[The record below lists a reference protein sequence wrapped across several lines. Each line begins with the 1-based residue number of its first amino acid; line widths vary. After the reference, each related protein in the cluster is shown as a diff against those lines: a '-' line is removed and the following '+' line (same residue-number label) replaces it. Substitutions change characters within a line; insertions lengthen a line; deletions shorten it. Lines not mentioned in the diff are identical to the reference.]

1 MEKDQSAW
9 LPEPPPPRPARR
21 DAAIEAALR
30 KFDGGEDAAPSVR
43 EAPRRSWASTHR
55 PQLALALSAM
65 LLVVIGVPAA
75 LIGIRNES
83 APPVTPERAVVV
95 QDVEQAPAP
104 RAAEP
109 PPAPPPA
116 PAPEQPPAL
125 RKYRGVDREDVLNS
139 LPRAEV
145 APPVAAVAASP
156 PPPPPPPAP
165 APRAERSADEG
176 AAQEM
181 MVTGS
186 RIAQPALEAPSAAK
200 AMSVE
205 QPYAAF
211 LSRLQAAVRRNDR
224 DALIALVSFPLRVNF
239 AGGAR
244 TYRDAAS
251 LGRDFDRVF
260 TPKVKRAV
268 LAQRPDRLFVRD
280 LGAMVGDG
288 ELWFRET
295 CPNAS
300 CSPPGPLRIVAVNP

>member
-30 KFDGGEDAAPSVR
+30 KFDGVEDAALPAR
-43 EAPRRSWASTHR
+43 EEPRRAWASAHR

-83 APPVTPERAVVV
+83 APPERTVVV
-95 QDVEQAPAP
+95 RDVEPPPAPAP

-109 PPAPPPA
+109 APA
-116 PAPEQPPAL
+116 PAPVPQPPPAL

-139 LPRAEV
+139 LPQAEA
-145 APPVAAVAASP
+145 APPVAAVAAPPP

-165 APRAERSADEG
+165 PAAR
-176 AAQEM
+176 AQESLTQDLV
-181 MVTGS
+181 VTGS
-186 RIAQPALEAPSAAK
+186 RIAEPALEAPSAAK
-200 AMSVE
+200 VMSAD
-205 QPYAAF
+205 QPYATF
-211 LSRLQAAVRRNDR
+211 LSRLRTAVRGNDR

-268 LAQRPDRLFVRD
+268 LAQRADRLFVRD

-300 CSPPGPLRIVAVNP
+300 CSPPGPARIVAVNP

>member
-43 EAPRRSWASTHR
+43 EAPRRSWASAHR

-83 APPVTPERAVVV
+83 APPERTVVV
-95 QDVEQAPAP
+95 RDVEPPPAP
-104 RAAEP
+104 RAAEL
-109 PPAPPPA
+109 PPATA
-116 PAPEQPPAL
+116 PAHAPEPPPAL

-165 APRAERSADEG
+165 APRAERTADEG
-176 AAQEM
+176 SAQEM
-181 MVTGS
+181 VVTGS

-205 QPYAAF
+205 QPNAAF

-224 DALIALVSFPLRVNF
+224 DALIALVAFPLRVNF

-268 LAQRPDRLFVRD
+268 LAQRADRLFVRD

-300 CSPPGPLRIVAVNP
+300 CSPPGPARIVAVNP

>member
-1 MEKDQSAW
+1 MAVEKDQPGW

-30 KFDGGEDAAPSVR
+30 KFDGVEDAAPSAA
-43 EAPRRSWASTHR
+43 EGPRRSWASTHR

-83 APPVTPERAVVV
+83 APPVKPRPAVAVTRDVERA
-95 QDVEQAPAP
+95 PP
-104 RAAEP
+104 THAAEP
-109 PPAPPPA
+109 PPAPVPA
-116 PAPEQPPAL
+116 PQPPTAAL
-125 RKYRGVDREDVLNS
+125 RKYRGGDREEVLNN
-139 LPRAEV
+139 LPLAEA
-145 APPVAAVAASP
+145 APPAAALAA
-156 PPPPPPPAP
+156 PPPPPAP
-165 APRAERSADEG
+165 APPRTRATEE
-176 AAQEM
+176 AATQDL

-186 RIAQPALEAPSAAK
+186 RIAQPALQAPSAAK
-200 AMSVE
+200 VMSAE

-211 LSRLQAAVRRNDR
+211 LSRLQAAVRRNQR
-224 DALIALVSFPLRVNF
+224 NALIAMVAFPLRVNF
-239 AGGAR
+239 ADGAR

-268 LAQRPDRLFVRD
+268 LGQRADRLFVRD
-280 LGAMVGDG
+280 LGAMVGGG

-295 CPNAS
+295 CPNS
-300 CSPPGPLRIVAVNP
+300 GCSPPGPVRIVAVNP

>member
-1 MEKDQSAW
+1 MAVEKDNW

-30 KFDGGEDAAPSVR
+30 KFDGAEDAALPAR
-43 EAPRRSWASTHR
+43 DGPRRSWASAHR

-65 LLVVIGVPAA
+65 VLVVIGVPAA

-83 APPVTPERAVVV
+83 SPPVMPERAVAVR
-95 QDVEQAPAP
+95 DVEQPPAV
-104 RAAEP
+104 RVAEP
-109 PPAPPPA
+109 PPAPSPA
-116 PAPEQPPAL
+116 PAPEPPSAV
-125 RKYRGVDREDVLNS
+125 RKYRGVDREDVLNR

-145 APPVAAVAASP
+145 AAPVPTVEVPPPP

-165 APRAERSADEG
+165 PARAREEPSAQDLV
-176 AAQEM
+176 
-181 MVTGS
+181 VTGS
-186 RIAQPALEAPSAAK
+186 RIAQPAMEAPSAAK
-200 AMSVE
+200 AMSAE

-211 LSRLQAAVRRNDR
+211 LSRLQAAVRGDDHN
-224 DALIALVSFPLRVNF
+224 ALIALVAFPLRVNF

-244 TYRDAAS
+244 TYRDARS
-251 LGRDFDRVF
+251 LRADFERVF
-260 TPKVKRAV
+260 APKVKRAV

-295 CPNAS
+295 CPNTS
-300 CSPPGPLRIVAVNP
+300 CSPPGPVRIVAVNP

>member
-30 KFDGGEDAAPSVR
+30 KFDGVEDAALPAR
-43 EAPRRSWASTHR
+43 EEPRRAWASAHR

-83 APPVTPERAVVV
+83 APPERTVVV
-95 QDVEQAPAP
+95 RDVEPPPAP

-109 PPAPPPA
+109 PPAPA
-116 PAPEQPPAL
+116 PAPVPQPPPAL

-139 LPRAEV
+139 LPQAEA
-145 APPVAAVAASP
+145 APPVAAVAAPPP

-165 APRAERSADEG
+165 PAAR
-176 AAQEM
+176 AQESLTQDLV
-181 MVTGS
+181 VTGS
-186 RIAQPALEAPSAAK
+186 RIAEPALEAPSAAK
-200 AMSVE
+200 VMSAD
-205 QPYAAF
+205 QPYATF
-211 LSRLQAAVRRNDR
+211 LSRLRTAVRGNDR

-268 LAQRPDRLFVRD
+268 LAQRADRLFVRD
-280 LGAMVGDG
+280 LGAMIGDG

-300 CSPPGPLRIVAVNP
+300 CSPPGPVRIVAVNP

>member
-43 EAPRRSWASTHR
+43 EGPRRSSASTHR
-55 PQLALALSAM
+55 PQQALAFSAM

-95 QDVEQAPAP
+95 RNVEQAPAP

-109 PPAPPPA
+109 PPAPA
-116 PAPEQPPAL
+116 PAPVPQQPPAL
-125 RKYRGVDREDVLNS
+125 RKYRGIDREDVLNS
-139 LPRAEV
+139 LPQAEA
-145 APPVAAVAASP
+145 APPVAAVAAPPP

-165 APRAERSADEG
+165 PAAR
-176 AAQEM
+176 AQESLTQDLV
-181 MVTGS
+181 VTGS
-186 RIAQPALEAPSAAK
+186 RIAEPALEAPSAAK
-200 AMSVE
+200 VMSAD
-205 QPYAAF
+205 QPYATF
-211 LSRLQAAVRRNDR
+211 LSRLRTAVRGNDR
-224 DALIALVSFPLRVNF
+224 NALIALVAFPLRVNF

-295 CPNAS
+295 CPNAA
-300 CSPPGPLRIVAVNP
+300 CSPPGPVRIVAVNP

>member
-30 KFDGGEDAAPSVR
+30 KFDGVEDAALPAR
-43 EAPRRSWASTHR
+43 EEPRRAWASAHR

-83 APPVTPERAVVV
+83 APPERTVVV
-95 QDVEQAPAP
+95 RDVEPPPAP

-109 PPAPPPA
+109 PPAPA
-116 PAPEQPPAL
+116 PAPVPQPPPAL

-139 LPRAEV
+139 LPQAEA
-145 APPVAAVAASP
+145 APPVAAVAAPPP

-165 APRAERSADEG
+165 PAAR
-176 AAQEM
+176 AQESLTQDLV
-181 MVTGS
+181 VTGS
-186 RIAQPALEAPSAAK
+186 RIAEPALEAPSAAK
-200 AMSVE
+200 VMSAD
-205 QPYAAF
+205 QPYATF
-211 LSRLQAAVRRNDR
+211 LSRLRTAVRGNDR

-268 LAQRPDRLFVRD
+268 LAQRADRLFVRD

-300 CSPPGPLRIVAVNP
+300 CSPPGPARIVAVNP

>member
-30 KFDGGEDAAPSVR
+30 KFDGGVDAAPSVR
-43 EAPRRSWASTHR
+43 EAPRRSWASAHR

-75 LIGIRNES
+75 LIGIRNQS
-83 APPVTPERAVVV
+83 APPMTPERAVVV
-95 QDVEQAPAP
+95 RDVEPPPAL

-109 PPAPPPA
+109 PPAPAPA
-116 PAPEQPPAL
+116 PALQPPAL
-125 RKYRGVDREDVLNS
+125 RKYREVDREDVLNS
-139 LPRAEV
+139 LPRAE
-145 APPVAAVAASP
+145 APPVASVAASP

-165 APRAERSADEG
+165 APRAERTADEG

-211 LSRLQAAVRRNDR
+211 LSRLQAGVRSNDR
-224 DALIALVSFPLRVNF
+224 SALIALVSFPLRVNF
-239 AGGAR
+239 ADGAR
-244 TYRDAAS
+244 TYRDASS
-251 LGRDFDRVF
+251 LRADFDRVF

-268 LAQRPDRLFVRD
+268 LAQRADRLFVRD

-300 CSPPGPLRIVAVNP
+300 CSPPGPARIVAVNP